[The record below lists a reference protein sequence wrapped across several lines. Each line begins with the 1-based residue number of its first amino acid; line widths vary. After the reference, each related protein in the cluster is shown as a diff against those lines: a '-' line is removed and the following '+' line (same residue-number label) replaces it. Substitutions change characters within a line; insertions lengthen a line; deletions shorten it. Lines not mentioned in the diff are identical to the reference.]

1 MDILSDKKLQV
12 AMWLGTPA
20 QARDPATK
28 GALATMLEITP
39 QTLSRWV
46 KEEEVNEFARTYKS
60 NYILY
65 KIQPHL
71 NRITD
76 IAIEKAKTGGAAD
89 RRLLYE
95 LAGILGKQKG
105 DDKDKPIATIYARI
119 TSETSKS

>member
-1 MDILSDKKLQV
+1 MNILPDKKMQV
-12 AMWLGTPA
+12 AVWLGTPP
-20 QARDPATK
+20 QVRSPATK
-28 GALATMLEITP
+28 GELATMLGITP

-46 KEEEVNEFARTYKS
+46 KEKEINEFAQTYKS

-71 NRITD
+71 NRVTD

-95 LAGILGKQKG
+95 LAGILGKQKVE
-105 DDKDKPIATIYARI
+105 KDESVTKIDVRI
-119 TSETSKS
+119 IPQTSKP